1 MNLSPNFVLA
11 EFIIS
16 QEAERRGID
25 NTPTPEII
33 THLTALCVA
42 ILEPLRQALGPVRVS
57 SGYRSP
63 ALNAAIGGAKDSQH
77 MTGHAADI
85 SVNGRTLDEV
95 YNWLYDNAPFD
106 QVIREFPPGGWVHV
120 SHDPGR
126 GRRQGLR
133 ATRGADGRTI
143 YEQIGRLA

>member
-1 MNLSPNFVLA
+1 MKLSPNFDLS
-11 EFIIS
+11 EFVVS
-16 QEAERRGID
+16 QEATRAGID
-25 NTPTPEII
+25 NTPPTVVVAN
-33 THLTALCVA
+33 LTALCVA

-57 SGYRSP
+57 SGYRCP
-63 ALNAAIGGAKDSQH
+63 ALNAAIGGARDSQH
-77 MTGHAADI
+77 LTGHAADI
-85 SVNGRTLDEV
+85 AVNGRTLNEV
-95 YNWLYDNAPFD
+95 YTWIFDNAPFD

-120 SHDPGR
+120 SYAPGR